1 MDRGSVWVIQ
11 DGKHHDHIIDEIR
24 SRRKN
29 QLLAWYGELNLENGL
44 EKEVAKFRWLAEQQV
59 ITEDEARS
67 RIAQIHA
74 ALGEAACSGR
84 IPTDTLT
91 GT

>member
-29 QLLAWYGELNLENGL
+29 QLLAWYGELNLENVR

-59 ITEDEARS
+59 ITEYEARS